1 MSALA
6 IPLRRYEN
14 LFFPRV
20 HIPDMAPERP
30 TRYTEDG
37 IEILDEHVVHQS
49 GSFCR
54 VRRWLRGVHPHHGVI
69 TWGYTG
75 WETLVEKDVI
85 RPMHT
90 FTVLP

>member
-6 IPLRRYEN
+6 IPRPFKN

-20 HIPDMAPERP
+20 HIEDMAPER
-30 TRYTEDG
+30 TYTDDG
-37 IEILDEHVVHQS
+37 IEVLDEHIVYQN
-49 GSFCR
+49 GPFCR
-54 VRRWLRGVHPHHGVI
+54 IKRWLRGVHPQHGTIV
-69 TWGYTG
+69 WGYTG

-85 RPMHT
+85 RPAHT